1 MCSQYF
7 FARESLHCSTCIR
20 LEAEGTAAGSTSS
33 KYYLKV
39 FDFYSFIYIALTN
52 TYMTFKMNYSV
63 IVIFLKYLV

>member
-20 LEAEGTAAGSTSS
+20 LQAGGTETGSTSS
-33 KYYLKV
+33 KYYLQV
-39 FDFYSFIYIALTN
+39 FDFYSFIYIGLTN
-52 TYMTFKMNYSV
+52 KYITFKMNYSV